1 MAWIFFVIIVK
12 MFDVNGLSERTSFF
26 TLSTKLLNFL
36 RQSKTDVRNKARER
50 FCWQNSRSESK
61 EKDRARVRHKIIK
74 HKTEKNVKFLNT
86 HIYIK
91 KD

>member
-50 FCWQNSRSESK
+50 FC
-61 EKDRARVRHKIIK
+61 
-74 HKTEKNVKFLNT
+74 
-86 HIYIK
+86 
-91 KD
+91 